1 MHEDAD
7 MPKKILVVDDFPIFR
22 EGLKALLSHVANL
35 EVIGEA
41 ENGEIAVIKSNLLR
55 PDLILMDLVMP
66 VINGIDATRSI
77 KQLNSD
83 IKVLALTEQKS
94 NDQLMTT
101 MAAGADGYI
110 LKQDTTTSLLTAID
124 CVLNGDVYL
133 SSGVDDKVGSGSQ
146 ANAER
151 TNNRS
156 LWLKST
162 SRGRNYLSKSDK
174 KT

>member
-7 MPKKILVVDDFPIFR
+7 VPKKILIVDDFPVFR
-22 EGLKALLSHVANL
+22 EGLKALLSNVASL
-35 EVIGEA
+35 EVIGDA
-41 ENGEIAVIKSNLLR
+41 ENGEIAVTKTNLLR

-66 VINGIDATRSI
+66 VLNGIDATRSI
-77 KQLNSD
+77 KQLYSD
-83 IKVLALTEQKS
+83 IKVLALSEQKS
-94 NDQLMTT
+94 HDQAMAA
-101 MAAGADGYI
+101 MAAGANGYI
-110 LKQDTTTSLLTAID
+110 LKQDTTTNLFSAIE

-133 SSGVDDKVGSGSQ
+133 SSGVDDKVVSESQ

-162 SRGRNYLSKSDK
+162 SRGRKCLSVSDK
-174 KT
+174 KA

>member
-1 MHEDAD
+1 
-7 MPKKILVVDDFPIFR
+7 MPKKILIVDDFPIFR
-22 EGLKALLSHVANL
+22 EGLKTLLSNVANL

-41 ENGEIAVIKSNLLR
+41 ENGEIAVIKANLLR

-94 NDQLMTT
+94 HDHVMAA
-101 MAAGADGYI
+101 MAAGANGYI
-110 LKQDTTTSLLTAID
+110 LKQDTTTSLLSAIER
-124 CVLNGDVYL
+124 VLNGDDFF
-133 SSGVDDKVGSGSQ
+133 SSGVGDKVVSGSQ
-146 ANAER
+146 ANGESID
-151 TNNRS
+151 NRS

-162 SRGRNYLSKSDK
+162 SRGRKLLSESDK

>member
-1 MHEDAD
+1 
-7 MPKKILVVDDFPIFR
+7 MPKKILIVDDFPIFR
-22 EGLKALLSHVANL
+22 EGLKAILSNVASL

-41 ENGEIAVIKSNLLR
+41 ENGEIAVIKANLLR

-94 NDQLMTT
+94 HDQV
-101 MAAGADGYI
+101 MAAMTAGANGYI
-110 LKQDTTTSLLTAID
+110 LKEDTTTSLLSAIE

-133 SSGVDDKVGSGSQ
+133 SPGISDKVVSGSPV
-146 ANAER
+146 NDESI
-151 TNNRS
+151 NNRS
-156 LWLKST
+156 LWKKLA
-162 SRGRNYLSKSDK
+162 SRGRKAPSPSDK